1 MEASLI
7 IFPQQVNQIFELFV
21 VSVCP
26 LSVEQLLLL
35 AWPLLFWIYFPTD
48 LPVACSALG
57 HPKAKHML
65 RVTRVELL
73 PHYNFYIGTK
83 MNHQDK

>member
-65 RVTRVELL
+65 RVIPVELL
-73 PHYNFYIGTK
+73 LDYNF
-83 MNHQDK
+83 